1 MESDSGSSESSGPVF
16 ENRGRKRLRCVEQW
30 VRSKR
35 KNKKDSGKAY
45 KTYRGERRGRK
56 QPLVA
61 LSCRCQHHCS
71 SNVTMEDRQRIFD
84 DFYKLGNHDTQ
95 NKYLYGLIER
105 SAPKQR
111 RRRGS
116 SGKPRTN
123 TFCYFIR
130 NVSGERVKVCKEA
143 FCNLHAIGKRR
154 VEIISAKLAS
164 GVLFSGDNRGLHSSR
179 PHAIR
184 DEVKAQVREHIESFP
199 SRESHYSRQDNMKRR
214 YLPESLSIARMY
226 RLFLE
231 KYEPEVEEDGEK
243 PRVKEWLY
251 RKIFNENIKLGL
263 VIREVP
269 VWPSHQPKEGRRLA
283 NHDPLPP
290 YCIEGLLRL
299 SKRSPCFPSKHRI
312 ISYYVN
318 MCFLAQYIAEYL
330 HHYLLSDEVV

>member
-231 KYEPEVEEDGEK
+231 KYEPEIEEDGEK

-251 RKIFNENIKLGL
+251 RKIFNEEYNIGFGYP
-263 VIREVP
+263 R
-269 VWPSHQPKEGRRLA
+269 STRLA
-283 NHDPLPP
+283 IPSTQ
-290 YCIEGLLRL
+290 R
-299 SKRSPCFPSKHRI
+299 RSPTCKP
-312 ISYYVN
+312 
-318 MCFLAQYIAEYL
+318 
-330 HHYLLSDEVV
+330 